1 MTSRTFSLGA
11 AILTLAISS
20 SHARSQE
27 WNGHTTPGNISS
39 ASSSLDSS
47 ETISGDSSA
56 ASTESVP
63 AAFVRST
70 NAGAIPTSPFRPFSR
85 IGFDSHVGL
94 AGIGFDIATP
104 LARKFNL
111 RTGSDFFGYATA
123 FQEEGADVAINLHMQ
138 TAHASLDWF
147 PFGGL
152 FRVST
157 LMVFANNN
165 RIDATA
171 IIPSG
176 SDVTLNGQDYISSF
190 ADPLHGTGQIQFR
203 KVSPGLTV
211 GLGNLIP
218 RSRGHFSAPID
229 AGFYYVGQPGLKVTF
244 TGSACDPAYPQSIGC
259 ESVTQ
264 DPGFQQ
270 SLNAFVARNNH
281 NLSYASFFPVFSIG
295 FGYSF

>member
-1 MTSRTFSLGA
+1 MTSRTFSLGTV
-11 AILTLAISS
+11 ILTLAILS
-20 SHARSQE
+20 SHALSQD
-27 WNGHTTPGNISS
+27 WNGHETIGNISF
-39 ASSSLDSS
+39 ASSSLNPLDA
-47 ETISGDSSA
+47 TTSGDSFADADSA
-56 ASTESVP
+56 P
-63 AAFVRST
+63 AAFVRPTS
-70 NAGAIPTSPFRPFSR
+70 GGIPTNPFRPFSR
-85 IGFDSHVGL
+85 IGFDSHVGIG
-94 AGIGFDIATP
+94 GIGFDIATP

-111 RTGSDFFGYATA
+111 RTGSDFFGYATT

-152 FRVST
+152 FRVSP

-165 RIDATA
+165 RVWATA

-203 KVSPGLTV
+203 KVSPGLTL
-211 GLGNLIP
+211 GLGSLIP

-229 AGFYYVGQPGLKVTF
+229 AGFYYVGQPGLRVTF

-264 DPGFQQ
+264 DAGFQQ
-270 SLNAFVARNNH
+270 SLNAFITRNNH
-281 NLSYASFFPVFSIG
+281 NLSYASFFPIFSVG